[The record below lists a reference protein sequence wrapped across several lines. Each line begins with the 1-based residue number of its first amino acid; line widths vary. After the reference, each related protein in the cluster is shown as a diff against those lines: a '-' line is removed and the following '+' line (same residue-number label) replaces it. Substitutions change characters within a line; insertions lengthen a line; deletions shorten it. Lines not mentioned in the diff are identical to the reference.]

1 MLTGDAPEDALAHG
15 AVQPVLRGD
24 ELEAVRRALGTV
36 TFREELAAYA
46 VDVVRRTRTHEAI
59 LSGAGPR
66 GTQSLL
72 LASRAHAAVHGRD
85 FVTPDDIRALAV
97 PVLGHRLVLRP
108 EFELEGLSAAEVLG
122 QILAEIP
129 VPR

>member
-1 MLTGDAPEDALAHG
+1 MLAGDAPEDTLTHG
-15 AVQPVLRGD
+15 GVQPVLQGD
-24 ELEAVRRALGTV
+24 ELTVVRQALATV

-72 LASRAHAAVHGRD
+72 LASRAHAAIQGRD

-97 PVLGHRLVLRP
+97 PVLAHRQVLRP
-108 EFELEGLSAAEVLG
+108 EFELEGLTSAEVLQ

>member
-1 MLTGDAPEDALAHG
+1 M
-15 AVQPVLRGD
+15 QPVLQGD
-24 ELEAVRRALGTV
+24 ELAAMRQALAEGHVPRRAG
-36 TFREELAAYA
+36 AYA

-72 LASRAHAAVHGRD
+72 LASRAHAAVQGRD